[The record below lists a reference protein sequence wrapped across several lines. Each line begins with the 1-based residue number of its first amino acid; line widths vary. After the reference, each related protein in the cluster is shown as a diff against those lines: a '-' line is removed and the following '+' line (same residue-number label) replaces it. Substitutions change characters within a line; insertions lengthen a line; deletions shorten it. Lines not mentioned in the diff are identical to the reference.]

1 LNASANVPGILTY
14 SPLSGTTL
22 NAGENQTLS
31 VDFAPTDETN
41 YNSVYG
47 TSVLITVNKAT
58 PVITWSNPA
67 DILENTAL
75 SATQLNATADI
86 PGTFTYTPPN
96 GTIMSAGVDQPLYV
110 LFSPDDA
117 LNYNN
122 AEKTVLIT
130 VTVITDVEYLNKKV
144 ITVYPNPAKGIL
156 TISGL
161 AVITNDQ
168 IVRLSISDDSG
179 KTFMLKNLEK
189 NISSE
194 TIDISS
200 FANGVYFIILQT
212 DKGKIVKRFVK
223 Q

>member
-212 DKGKIVKRFVK
+212 DKEKIVKRFVK